1 MLPTSDRDLFLQRLT
16 DPRAVPI
23 LARAAIPVIGV
34 FVFDW
39 SVIEVLAALFLD
51 ALSTLWV
58 VGAVASY
65 FGAKQFDYGETGVL
79 DALHFWAG
87 VLGIFIFAAAVLT
100 FALAVPT
107 AMLLPLAMRA
117 DVDPWMLVTSGWLP
131 RAFLLMVACQIPS
144 FAQRIRVAQ
153 ASGLPPEKLG
163 LEGEIGFLLHRSII
177 LTAIGSSLVVFGTYA
192 LHLLVIVAQAIGAV
206 SEIMRDRYVGYLMT
220 SLHPPPETATPP
232 TETARLR
239 RWRKRRRRR

>member
-1 MLPTSDRDLFLQRLT
+1 MLPTSDRDLFFARLK

-23 LARAAIPVIGV
+23 LARNAIPVIGV
-34 FVFDW
+34 FVFGW
-39 SVIEVLAALFLD
+39 SVMETLAALFLD

-87 VLGIFIFAAAVLT
+87 VLGIFLFAAAILT
-100 FALAVPT
+100 FALAVPM

-117 DVDPWMLVTSGWLP
+117 DVDPWTLVASGWLP
-131 RAFLLMVACQIPS
+131 RAFGLMVACQIPS
-144 FAQRIRVAQ
+144 FAQRIRAAQ

-163 LEGEIGFLLHRSII
+163 LEGEIGFLLHRSVI
-177 LTAIGSSLVVFGTYA
+177 LTAIGSSLAVFGAYA
-192 LHLLVIVAQAIGAV
+192 LHLLVIVAQAVSAV

-220 SLHPPPETATPP
+220 SLHAPAAPATPD
-232 TETARLR
+232 ETPRLR
-239 RWRKRRRRR
+239 RWRKRKRRR